1 MAWALSGRQDTAED
15 YFLAGR
21 RFTWPF
27 IGLSLYAS
35 NISGTTLVGLAGDAY
50 ATGISV
56 YNYEWLAALVLALF
70 AIFVMPFILRAKVY
84 TVPEYLERR
93 YDRRA
98 RVYFSGLTL
107 FLTVVIDTSATLYA
121 GGLILKMIFPDIPIS
136 LMIAVLAIFAGA
148 YTIVG
153 GLAAVII
160 TDAVQAVI
168 LLIGAVVVAWSA
180 FDHIGSWSQ
189 LMHAVPHE
197 KLSLIRPMGDPGV
210 PWLGLILGAPLLGF
224 YFWCTNQFMVQR
236 VLSAKSL
243 EHGRWGA
250 LFAGFI
256 KLPGLF
262 LMVLPGTAAI
272 ILLPNLSNPDLVYPT
287 LIFKFLPA
295 GLLGLVLAGFLAAMM
310 SQIDS
315 AMNSAS
321 TLVTMDFVRIWK
333 PEITESDMVKVGRWS
348 TFTVLVLAILW
359 APQIER
365 FGSLFKYLQTILSYA
380 VTPTLALF
388 LVGSFWRRANGT
400 GGFIALMSGTALGVL
415 MFLMI
420 EVWHLFSLHFLLVTP
435 IVFGF
440 SCLMLV
446 VGSLMT
452 APSEK
457 DPTPYI
463 WTVASY
469 HEETAELKQRPMWQN
484 YRVQAL
490 VLMAMAAAIVIS
502 FW

>member
-1 MAWALSGRQDTAED
+1 MAIFLSGRSKTAED

-21 RFTWPF
+21 RFTWPL
-27 IGLSLYAS
+27 IGLSLFAS

-56 YNYEWLAALVLALF
+56 YNYEWLAAVVLAFF
-70 AIFVMPFILRAKVY
+70 AVFVMPFIIKSRVF

-98 RVYFSGLTL
+98 RIYFSGLTL

-121 GGLILKMIFPDIPIS
+121 GGLILHMIFPDTPIWA
-136 LMIAVLAIFAGA
+136 MIAILALVAGA

-168 LLIGAVVVAWSA
+168 LLVGSAVVAWSA
-180 FDHIGSWSQ
+180 FEHIGGWSEII
-189 LMHAVPHE
+189 ANVPAE
-197 KLSLIRPMGDPGV
+197 KLSLIRPLDDPGV
-210 PWLGLILGAPLLGF
+210 PWLGLIAGAPLLGF

-236 VLSAKSL
+236 VLSAVSL

-250 LFAGFI
+250 LFAGLI
-256 KLPGLF
+256 KLPTLF

-272 ILLPNLSNPDLVYPT
+272 LLFPDLPRADLVYPT
-287 LIFKFLPA
+287 LIFKLLPA

-321 TLVTMDFVRIWK
+321 TLVTMDFVRMWK
-333 PEITESDMVKVGRWS
+333 PEITEHDLVKIGRWS
-348 TFTVLVLAILW
+348 TFAVLVLAILW

-365 FGSLFKYLQTILSYA
+365 FGSLFKYLQIVLSYA
-380 VTPTLALF
+380 VTPTMALF
-388 LVGSFWRRANGT
+388 IIGSFWRRANGQ
-400 GGFIALMSGTALGVL
+400 GGFIALMSGTALGVA

-420 EVWHLFSLHFLLVTP
+420 EVFHLFSLHFLYVTP

-440 SCLMLV
+440 SCLVLV
-446 VGSLMT
+446 AASLMT
-452 APSEK
+452 KPSEK

-463 WTVASY
+463 WTVAGY
-469 HEETAELKQRPMWQN
+469 RAETATLRERPLWMN
-484 YRVQAL
+484 YRLQA
-490 VLMAMAAAIVIS
+490 VLLLALSALIVGY